1 MARLLQ
7 RPLSLC
13 YPRLRVHGNSQTFPL
28 PACCSTA
35 AAFRSAAAASGAA
48 RRAAVLRV
56 AAQAAPATATAPPA
70 TRQRSQ
76 YELQTLTTW
85 LLDLEKEGVID
96 NELAA
101 VISSIGTACKQI
113 GSLVNRAG
121 ISNLTG
127 LAGEQNVQVGSARS
141 RSGRPQQ
148 GTSPV
153 DVAGGTP
160 WEDLLSMLV
169 ACNGLRAFIGLHYPH
184 AHVAHLACAQA
195 TTWKG

>member
-1 MARLLQ
+1 M
-7 RPLSLC
+7 
-13 YPRLRVHGNSQTFPL
+13 
-28 PACCSTA
+28 
-35 AAFRSAAAASGAA
+35 
-48 RRAAVLRV
+48 LRV

-141 RSGRPQQ
+141 RSGRAQQ
-148 GTSPV
+148 GTPPV
-153 DVAGGTP
+153 DVGGGTP
-160 WEDLLSMLV
+160 EKDLLSMML
-169 ACNGLRAFIGLHYPH
+169 ACSGLRACVGLRPLP
-184 AHVAHLACAQA
+184 AHVAHLACARA
-195 TTWKG
+195 VAWKGQKKGLEQRGQN